1 MEELEVAE
9 EYQEDLYD
17 QLAEKLDPLVKLVNN
32 VDNPF
37 HREVCALY
45 SILVLS
51 RLFNLTESLGILER
65 AKFLHMKPNIAPEDV
80 EKELKLSFI
89 S

>member
-1 MEELEVAE
+1 MEVQKLTE
-9 EYQEDLYD
+9 EDLYD
-17 QLAEKLDPLVKLVNN
+17 QLAEKLDPLVTFVNN
-32 VDNPF
+32 IDDPF

-51 RLFNLTESLGILER
+51 RLFGLTESLGILER
-65 AKFLHMKPNIAPEDV
+65 AKFLHMKPNADPEDIEDAV
-80 EKELKLSFI
+80 RLSFI